1 VVHDDVAKAMME
13 CVWAALGEQ
22 VKNWQA
28 GALRDLPLGGGA
40 QHGLNPYARQEA
52 DQDVM
57 QALSPGQ
64 RSRVRG
70 GALNP
75 ARNAHRRGRR

>member
-1 VVHDDVAKAMME
+1 
-13 CVWAALGEQ
+13 

-28 GALRDLPLGGGA
+28 GALRELSLTGGVR
-40 QHGLNPYARQEA
+40 HGLNPYARQEV

-57 QALSPGQ
+57 RALSPGM

-70 GALNP
+70 GGLNP